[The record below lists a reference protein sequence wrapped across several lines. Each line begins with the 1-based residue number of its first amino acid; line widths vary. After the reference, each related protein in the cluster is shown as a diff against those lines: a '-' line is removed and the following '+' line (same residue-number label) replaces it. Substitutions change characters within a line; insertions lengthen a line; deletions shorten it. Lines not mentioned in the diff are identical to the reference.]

1 MRIFPALALMLAPAL
16 TLASPAPAF
25 GADGSQQA
33 MTRLT
38 QKFEQADTDHDGKLT
53 LAEAKA
59 GMPRLAAHFDEI
71 DTQHQGYL
79 TLDQIKQFVQSRMG
93 G

>member
-16 TLASPAPAF
+16 SLASPAPAF
-25 GADGSQQA
+25 GAGGEQA

-38 QKFEQADTDHDGKLT
+38 QKFDQADTNHDGKLT

-71 DTQHQGYL
+71 DTQHRGYI
-79 TLDQIKQFVQSRMG
+79 TLDQIKQLAQSRMG